1 MPMFKM
7 NRAISMALLLI
18 AAAYSAA
25 FAHPIH
31 NGGPTT
37 VIDGTKLLL
46 VPSSANFAKVMM
58 ANEGTATKHFAY
70 SPRQIGGEALF
81 FRTAKASPQSA
92 SSSAR
97 IFPYPQ
103 PSFAFQND
111 GELMKNHRFARDVAA
126 ADGSN
131 EVFVR
136 SAGGGAVK
144 FAFAKRGG
152 GTFAARANRWNDE
165 SAATQGGQLFA
176 VEPIEWSPL
185 SSEFAKRGNFA

>member
-18 AAAYSAA
+18 VAAYSAA

-37 VIDGTKLLL
+37 AIDGTKLLL
-46 VPSSANFAKVMM
+46 VPLSANFAKVMM

-70 SPRQIGGEALF
+70 SPRQNGGEALF

-92 SSSAR
+92 SSSAG
-97 IFPYPQ
+97 IFSYLQ

-126 ADGSN
+126 DGSN

-136 SAGGGAVK
+136 SGGGAVK

-152 GTFAARANRWNDE
+152 GTFAARANRWDDE
-165 SAATQGGQLFA
+165 SAAAQGGQLFA

>member
-1 MPMFKM
+1 FP
-7 NRAISMALLLI
+7 MALLLI
-18 AAAYSAA
+18 VDAYSAA

-31 NGGPTT
+31 NGRPTT
-37 VIDGTKLLL
+37 AIDGTKLLL

-70 SPRQIGGEALF
+70 SPRQNGGEALF

-92 SSSAR
+92 SSAG

-103 PSFAFQND
+103 SSFDFQND

-126 ADGSN
+126 DGSN
-131 EVFVR
+131 GVFVR
-136 SAGGGAVK
+136 SGGGATK
-144 FAFAKRGG
+144 FAFAKRSG
-152 GTFAARANRWNDE
+152 GTFAARANRWDDE
-165 SAATQGGQLFA
+165 SAAAQGGQLFA

-185 SSEFAKRGNFA
+185 SS